1 MGKKIPCRRTRTP
14 EGVSVEA
21 AHRFVRQWT
30 SEGIRFEPNLE
41 RPPKGSFLDPAI
53 NRYFVALQTELLAT
67 EGWPSPEI
75 LEAASN
81 ARASE
86 SPPENTPA
94 IHAYFERMWGLLKYP
109 ELHST
114 DL

>member
-1 MGKKIPCRRTRTP
+1 MRK
-14 EGVSVEA
+14 
-21 AHRFVRQWT
+21 WT
-30 SEGIRFEPNLE
+30 SEGIRFEPNLK

-81 ARASE
+81 ARASDH
-86 SPPENTPA
+86 PPEDPPEIRANL
-94 IHAYFERMWGLLKYP
+94 ERLWGPLKYP
-109 ELHST
+109 DLDST
-114 DL
+114 DHSLGT

>member
-1 MGKKIPCRRTRTP
+1 M
-14 EGVSVEA
+14 
-21 AHRFVRQWT
+21 RQWT

-67 EGWPSPEI
+67 EGWPSPKI

-81 ARASE
+81 ARASD
-86 SPPENTPA
+86 PPPKDPLE
-94 IHAYFERMWGLLKYP
+94 ISSYFERLRGPLKYP

>member
-1 MGKKIPCRRTRTP
+1 M
-14 EGVSVEA
+14 
-21 AHRFVRQWT
+21 RQWT

-81 ARASE
+81 ARASTPPQE
-86 SPPENTPA
+86 DPPE
-94 IHAYFERMWGLLKYP
+94 ISAYFERLWGPLKRP
-109 ELHST
+109 DLHST
-114 DL
+114 DHSLGA